1 MKLRPRKPVNYAP
14 APTDSASG
22 SPAQPSAG
30 GGVGDAPGPDA
41 QPPAGVGAGDA
52 PGPDAQPPAG
62 VGVGDAPGP
71 DAQPPAGVGVGDAPG
86 PERQHIIPDWIG
98 DTSAPDDSLPV
109 VPSTPEKLTAG
120 MTSLAISGAEW
131 RERTESNYSSNP
143 DPEWDDPEKNRAVQD
158 EQIVNTALI
167 LLLNVLTL
175 TFNEAQGKWSLYR
188 QPFCVRD
195 RNAEKVFEAR
205 VDGTYTVGGD
215 NVSIVE
221 VKPYNRNDS
230 IKVNSAVS
238 MQETAQMAAW
248 ISQFPPADAR
258 TAPPER
264 MYRRLLLSQDKDE
277 VFCTVASF
285 RPAYVRYICD
295 WTDTTQEDED
305 IKNDEGFL
313 KMDQQGPFM
322 VARDKHMELL
332 GKLLLAYVIQGSLEE
347 EI

>member
-30 GGVGDAPGPDA
+30 AGVGDA
-41 QPPAGVGAGDA
+41 
-52 PGPDAQPPAG
+52 PDAQPPAG

-98 DTSAPDDSLPV
+98 YTSAPDASLPV

-120 MTSLAISGAEW
+120 MASLAISGAEW

-143 DPEWDDPEKNRAVQD
+143 DPDPEWDGPEKNRAVKD

-167 LLLNVLTL
+167 LLLNLLTL
-175 TFNEAQGKWSLYR
+175 TFNKAQGKWSLYR

-205 VDGTYTVGGD
+205 VDGIYEVGAD
-215 NVSIVE
+215 IVSIVE
-221 VKPYNRNDS
+221 VKPYNRLHS
-230 IKVNSAVS
+230 VKVNSAIS

-248 ISQFPPADAR
+248 ISQFPPADAK

-295 WTDTTQEDED
+295 WADTTQEDED

-313 KMDQQGPFM
+313 KMDLEGPFK